1 MTEIY
6 INKIISV
13 LYRYNQ
19 RYFTQKLAEHSLPL
33 EVGQVP
39 TLIQIYRHP
48 GITQEGISA
57 NAGIDKG
64 TVAHVVKQLEKTGIV
79 DRQTDTEDRRINHI
93 FATDKG
99 LECKEQIFGIIRELH
114 QVLYRDFHEEEIQ
127 TAMSM
132 LERMKNNIKA
142 YMKD

>member
-1 MTEIY
+1 MTEKY
-6 INKIISV
+6 INRIISI

-19 RYFTQKLAEHSLPL
+19 RFFSRKLAEHSLPL

-39 TLIQIYRHP
+39 TLIQVYRYP

-64 TVAHVVKQLEKTGIV
+64 TVAHVAKQLEKAGMV
-79 DRQTDTEDRRINHI
+79 ERQTDAVDRRINHI

-99 LECKEQIFGIIRELH
+99 MECKDRIFEIIRELH
-114 QVLYRDFHEEEIQ
+114 QVLYRDFREDEVQ
-127 TAMSM
+127 AAMSM
-132 LERMKNNIKA
+132 LERMKNN
-142 YMKD
+142 MKDYMQE

>member
-1 MTEIY
+1 MTEKY
-6 INKIISV
+6 INRIISV

-19 RYFTQKLAEHSLPL
+19 RFFSQKLAEHSLPL
-33 EVGQVP
+33 EVGQIP
-39 TLIQIYRHP
+39 TLMQVYKHP

-64 TVAHVVKQLEKTGIV
+64 TVAHVLKQLEKAGMV

-99 LECKEQIFGIIRELH
+99 LECKEHIFQIIHELH
-114 QVLYRDFHEEEIQ
+114 QVLYQDFQEAEIQ
-127 TAMSM
+127 VAMSI
-132 LERMKNNIKA
+132 LERMKTNMKD
-142 YMKD
+142 YMKV